1 MNHITQRSL
10 SWVSSGTPMT
20 GVLVADERCTMIRPG
35 VVLAPNMMGVTES
48 NISHA
53 RKIAEKGYVVL
64 VADLYGFIP
73 STAEEAAAAMNA
85 LKDTPLERDRM
96 YAALTALAAQQ
107 EVDHQRLAVVGF
119 CYGGHCALELARSG
133 ASVKAAICIHGT
145 LSTLHPAEPGKIK
158 GKVLVLN
165 GAQDPFVTPDQVGIF
180 CHEMS
185 EASVGWQFINYAN
198 TVHSFTYPKADV
210 PGKME
215 YNEPVSN
222 QAFANVFLLLE
233 DVFN

>member
-1 MNHITQRSL
+1 MSEKLPKR
-10 SWVSSGTPMT
+10 VC
-20 GVLVADERCTMIRPG
+20 CT
-35 VVLAPNMMGVTES
+35 
-48 NISHA
+48 
-53 RKIAEKGYVVL
+53 L

-73 STAEEAAAAMNA
+73 STEEEAAAAINA
-85 LKDTPLERDRM
+85 LKDTPLEHDHM
-96 YAALTALAAQQ
+96 YAALTALAAQP
-107 EVDHQRLAVVGF
+107 EVSHQRLAVVGF

-145 LSTLHPAEPGKIK
+145 LSPLHPAEPGKIK
-158 GKVLVLN
+158 GKALVLN
-165 GAQDPFVTPDQVGIF
+165 GTQDPFVTSDQVGIF

-185 EASVGWQFINYAN
+185 EASVGWQFINYTN

-210 PGKME
+210 PEKME
-215 YNEPVSN
+215 YNDPISN